1 MSSLDDAIAKARAI
15 AAKLSASVGTT
26 GGGGG
31 GGGSA
36 SVGGGGGQKR
46 ARWGEASDEG
56 ARVCVCLM

>member
-26 GGGGG
+26 SSGGGG
-31 GGGSA
+31 A
-36 SVGGGGGQKR
+36 SGGGGGQKR

-56 ARVCVCLM
+56 KLVVSEI

>member
-26 GGGGG
+26 SSGGGG
-31 GGGSA
+31 A
-36 SVGGGGGQKR
+36 SGGGGQKR

-56 ARVCVCLM
+56 KLVSEI